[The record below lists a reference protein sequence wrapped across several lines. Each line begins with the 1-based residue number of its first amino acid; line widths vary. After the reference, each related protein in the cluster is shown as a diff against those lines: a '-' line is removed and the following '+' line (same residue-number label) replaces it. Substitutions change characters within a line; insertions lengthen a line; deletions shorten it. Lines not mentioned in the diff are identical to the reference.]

1 MLVIKVILKI
11 LVLPLVAVLTLL
23 KWIGIFLTSFS
34 GFFFYL
40 ISGLFFLITVASF
53 AIGLCTGKQALTMI
67 AIGFCF
73 FVTPFVAERLLMG
86 IAIAGAAMSEFIR
99 S

>member
-53 AIGLCTGKQALTMI
+53 AIGLCTGRQALTTI
-67 AIGFCF
+67 AVGFCF
-73 FVTPFVAERLLMG
+73 FVTPFIAEWLLKG
-86 IAIAGAAMSEFIR
+86 IAKLNCNLIEFIK